1 MLKQVVPG
9 TETPALLPDD
19 LSRDIHCVLGLP
31 IDANGMATALQRI
44 RSAARGG
51 VPFLVSTA
59 NLNFLTSSL
68 QSGTFRD
75 SLIESDL
82 CTVDG
87 APILWLAHL
96 LGIPLTERVA
106 GSDLFACLAAAP
118 AFEPLPVFFFG
129 GSDGAGEAACRSLSG
144 SKGLKGV
151 GAINPGYGSLDEL
164 SSDRFIDA
172 INASKARFLIVALGA
187 AKGQAWLLRN
197 HHRLQVPVRAH
208 LGATVNFQAGGV
220 KRAPTALRHAGLEW
234 LWRIK
239 EEPHLWR
246 RYWADGRALVRLL
259 VTRALPLAWH
269 LARHRMQCGENCAFK
284 VRTVQRGRSVVL
296 QLSGHATARHIA
308 RAIVHFR
315 NGINLS
321 GERLVVDLSGLDF
334 IDTRFFGLLLMVTK
348 QLRARGTELELVG
361 ASAKI
366 EKLFRLNELGYL
378 IAATRGE

>member
-1 MLKQVVPG
+1 
-9 TETPALLPDD
+9 
-19 LSRDIHCVLGLP
+19 
-31 IDANGMATALQRI
+31 
-44 RSAARGG
+44 

-82 CTVDG
+82 CTADG

-118 AFEPLPVFFFG
+118 AYEPLPVFFFG

-144 SKGLKGV
+144 SRGLKGV

-164 SSDRFIDA
+164 SSDQFIDA
-172 INASKARFLIVALGA
+172 INASKARFLVVALGA

-197 HHRLQVPVRAH
+197 HRRLQVPVRAH

-220 KRAPTALRHAGLEW
+220 KRAPSKLRHAGLEW

-259 VTRALPLAWH
+259 VTRALPLAWR
-269 LARHRMQCGENCAFK
+269 LARHRMQCAENCTFK
-284 VRTVQRGRSVVL
+284 VRTLQRGTSVVL

-308 RAIVHFR
+308 RAIVHVR

-321 GERLVVDLSGLDF
+321 AERLVVDLSDLDF
-334 IDTRFFGLLLMVTK
+334 IDTRFFGLLLMVIK